1 MSVTSER
8 ISRREE
14 PLAPDQAAMR
24 AAEEETSQAGPARP
38 IGTGLHG
45 QGLVRVYGK
54 RRVVDGVDISVRPGE
69 VVGLLGPNGAG
80 KTTTFYLLTGLV
92 SADAGRVYL
101 DGRDIT
107 ALAMH
112 RRSRLGLGYLPQEA
126 SIFRKMTVEQNLLA
140 ILEMVGLS
148 RREQS
153 QRVEQLLAEFAIE
166 RIRGYKG
173 NQISGGERRRVE
185 VARALCSR
193 PRYLL
198 LDEPF
203 LGVDPITVV
212 EIQEIISGLIGRGIG
227 VILTDHNV
235 WDTLRITDRAYVMYE
250 GRVLVQGTP
259 AQIAAS
265 PLARRFYLG
274 DRFRL

>member
-1 MSVTSER
+1 MSVTSEH

-14 PLAPDQAAMR
+14 PLMPDRAATQT
-24 AAEEETSQAGPARP
+24 AEEETSQAGPARP
-38 IGTGLHG
+38 SGTGLRG
-45 QGLVRVYGK
+45 QGLVRAYGR
-54 RRVVDGVDISVRPGE
+54 RRVVDGVGISVHPGE

-80 KTTTFYLLTGLV
+80 KTTTFYLLTGLT
-92 SADAGRVYL
+92 SADAGSVYL

-107 ALAMH
+107 SLPMH

-140 ILEMVGLS
+140 ILEMLGLS
-148 RREQS
+148 RREQR
-153 QRVEQLLAEFAIE
+153 QRVEQLLDEFAIG
-166 RIRGYKG
+166 RIRGSKG
-173 NQISGGERRRVE
+173 YQISGGERRRVE

-212 EIQEIISGLIGRGIG
+212 EIQEIISGLTGRGIG

-235 WDTLRITDRAYVMYE
+235 WDTLRITDRAYVIYE
-250 GRVLVQGTP
+250 GKVLVQGTP

-274 DRFRL
+274 DRFHL

>member
-1 MSVTSER
+1 
-8 ISRREE
+8 
-14 PLAPDQAAMR
+14 
-24 AAEEETSQAGPARP
+24 
-38 IGTGLHG
+38 
-45 QGLVRVYGK
+45 LVRAYGR
-54 RRVVDGVDISVRPGE
+54 RRVVDGVGISVHPGE

-80 KTTTFYLLTGLV
+80 KTTTFYLLTGLA
-92 SADAGRVYL
+92 STDAGSVYL

-107 ALAMH
+107 ALPMH

-140 ILEMVGLS
+140 MLEMLGLS
-148 RREQS
+148 RREQR
-153 QRVEQLLAEFAIE
+153 QRVEQLLDEFAIG

-173 NQISGGERRRVE
+173 YQISGGERRRVE
-185 VARALCSR
+185 VARALCLR

-212 EIQEIISGLIGRGIG
+212 EIQEIISGLTARGIG

-235 WDTLRITDRAYVMYE
+235 WDTLRITDRAYVMYD
-250 GRVLVQGTP
+250 GKVLVQGTP
-259 AQIAAS
+259 AEIAAS

>member
-1 MSVTSER
+1 MSVTSEH

-14 PLAPDQAAMR
+14 PLMPDRAAM
-24 AAEEETSQAGPARP
+24 QATRGDSSTAGSPHP
-38 IGTGLHG
+38 VGTGLHG
-45 QGLVRVYGK
+45 QGLVRAYGG

-92 SADAGRVYL
+92 SGNAGRMHL

-107 ALAMH
+107 SLPMH
-112 RRSRLGLGYLPQEA
+112 RRARLGLGYLPQEA
-126 SIFRKMTVEQNLLA
+126 SIFRKMTVAQNLLA
-140 ILEMVGLS
+140 VLEMLGLN
-148 RREQS
+148 RREQR
-153 QRVEQLLAEFAIE
+153 QRVEQLLTEFGIA
-166 RIRGYKG
+166 RIRHYKG
-173 NQISGGERRRVE
+173 YQISGGERRRVE
-185 VARALCSR
+185 VARALCTR

-212 EIQEIISGLIGRGIG
+212 EIQEIISDLKGRGIG

-235 WDTLRITDRAYVMYE
+235 WDTLRVTDRAYVMYE
-250 GRVLVQGTP
+250 GRVLVAGT
-259 AQIAAS
+259 AAEIAAS

-274 DRFRL
+274 DRFQL

>member
-1 MSVTSER
+1 MSVTSEHDD
-8 ISRREE
+8 RRDQ
-14 PLAPDQAAMR
+14 PSMPDRAAMQ
-24 AAEEETSQAGPARP
+24 ATEGESSAAGPARAR
-38 IGTGLHG
+38 GTGLHG
-45 QGLVRVYGK
+45 QGLVRAYGR

-92 SADAGRVYL
+92 SAGAGRVHL

-107 ALAMH
+107 SLPMH

-140 ILEMVGLS
+140 ILEMLGLS
-148 RREQS
+148 RREQR
-153 QRVEQLLAEFAIE
+153 QRVEQLLDEFAIG
-166 RIRGYKG
+166 RIRGSKG
-173 NQISGGERRRVE
+173 YQISGGERRRVE

-212 EIQEIISGLIGRGIG
+212 EIQEIISGLTGRGIG

>member
-1 MSVTSER
+1 
-8 ISRREE
+8 
-14 PLAPDQAAMR
+14 MR
-24 AAEEETSQAGPARP
+24 A
-38 IGTGLHG
+38 
-45 QGLVRVYGK
+45 YG
-54 RRVVDGVDISVRPGE
+54 RRKVVDGVDISVRPGE

-80 KTTTFYLLTGLV
+80 KTTTFCLLTGLA
-92 SADAGRVYL
+92 STDAGRVQL

-107 ALAMH
+107 ALPMH

-140 ILEMVGLS
+140 ILEMLGPS
-148 RREQS
+148 RQERC
-153 QRVEQLLAEFAIE
+153 QRVEQLLAEFDIG
-166 RIRGYKG
+166 RIRGLKG
-173 NQISGGERRRVE
+173 YQISGGERRRVE
-185 VARALCSR
+185 VARALCTR

-212 EIQEIISGLIGRGIG
+212 EIQEIISGLTGRGIG

-259 AQIAAS
+259 AEVAAS